1 MLGGSVMV
9 RKFLLLLA
17 IAGAV
22 MAGVAGSATALP
34 GGTTHVVSS
43 NNWQGLTFVLG
54 LGSCDLFRAA
64 DPSFLVFRDVNLTD
78 ELNVTFEGGPLFVYN
93 STATLHGVINTPDG
107 RYTVAGHFVEENN
120 ERSPGN
126 AFIATSGHATISGPN
141 GVVSGAAKF
150 QDLGG
155 PPEFDLN
162 FTSLTVC
169 NLK

>member
-1 MLGGSVMV
+1 MV
-9 RKFLLLLA
+9 RKFVLLLA

-22 MAGVAGSATALP
+22 VAGVAGSATALP

-43 NNWQGLTFVLG
+43 NNWRGLTFILG

-64 DPSFLVFRDVNLTD
+64 DPSFLGFRDVNLTD
-78 ELNVTFEGGPLFVYN
+78 ELNVTFEGGSLFVYN
-93 STATLHGVINTPDG
+93 STATLHGVINTADD

-120 ERSPGN
+120 ERSPEN
-126 AFIATSGHATISGPN
+126 AFIATSGYATISGPN
-141 GVVSGAAKF
+141 GVVSGAARF

-155 PPEFDLN
+155 PPEFDLI